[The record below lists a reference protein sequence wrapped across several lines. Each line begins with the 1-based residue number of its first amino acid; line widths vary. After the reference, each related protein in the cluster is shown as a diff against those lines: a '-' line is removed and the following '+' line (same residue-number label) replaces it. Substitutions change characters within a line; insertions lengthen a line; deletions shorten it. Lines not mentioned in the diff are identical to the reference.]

1 MNKENAKKEKKSLLD
16 YLQFA
21 NMRQA
26 DIVMAAAV
34 MLILGVLF
42 FPVPPA
48 MLDLLLS
55 VSVASAILVI
65 VFAMSITSPL
75 ELSSFPSILLL
86 LTLFRLAMNVA
97 TTRQILLVGYAGN
110 LIEAFGEFVVGGNY
124 IVGIVVFLILVIINF
139 KVITKGSGRIAEVT
153 ARFTLDAMPGKQMSI
168 DADLN
173 QGLIDDQEAIRRREE
188 LRKEADF
195 YGAMDGAS
203 KFVQGDAVAGI
214 IITSINIIAGFAI
227 GMTMKGMT
235 ASESIS
241 RYTILTIGDGLVAQI
256 PALIISAS
264 AGIIVTRAASDD
276 GLGTQLAKQ
285 LMVKPRQLMLTGGII
300 GAIALIP
307 GLPAL
312 PFVVLGAGFAGIG
325 HLLKRKGYGTEEQLK
340 DAKGVAKVGG
350 KGKQGQLEGAGGEKQ
365 GAGQPALP
373 PGSDYSSVLA
383 VSPMDLEIGFGLIP
397 LVDRQQ
403 GGRLIERISN
413 VRMQIAEELGI
424 VLPPVNVRDN
434 VDLRNTEYLIKIR
447 GLDVARDTVHPGMLM
462 AIDPSGE
469 LKMEGCRE
477 VREPAFNFSAFWIP
491 EGKREM
497 AESRG
502 FTVVDCASVVTTHLA
517 AVVKRH
523 AADILTRQDVSN
535 MIDQVKQA
543 SPAVVQEL
551 IPNKMTIGS
560 IHRVLQG
567 LLREKV
573 SIRDMV
579 VILETLA
586 DHAGKTQETALLVEL
601 CRRELGGHI
610 ARTYMM
616 PDGRLKAI
624 GMHPQLEDTIRQSSR
639 KDGVAFG
646 PLMMDPAMA
655 QQVLRTMHELV
666 IEAKNNGMEPVLVCS
681 PSIRPEV
688 RQLVQH
694 DFPDLAVL
702 SFAEIPDSM
711 PVDMLSLIPPPDELA
726 EALSA

>member
-1 MNKENAKKEKKSLLD
+1 MTKKTKTGSLMSILAMGTRKTRTD
-16 YLQFA
+16 VL
-21 NMRQA
+21 
-26 DIVMAAAV
+26 MAMAI
-34 MLILGVLF
+34 MLVLGVLF

-48 MLDLLLS
+48 MLDVLLA
-55 VSVASAILVI
+55 ASIGSAVLVI
-65 VFAMSITSPL
+65 VYAMSITSPL

-97 TTRQILLVGYAGN
+97 TTRQILLNGFAGN
-110 LIEAFGEFVVGGNY
+110 LIEAFGDFVVGGNY
-124 IVGIVVFLILVIINF
+124 IVGVVVFLILVIINF

-173 QGLIDDQEAIRRREE
+173 QGLIDEHEAVTRREN

-203 KFVQGDAVAGI
+203 KFVQGDAVAGL
-214 IITSINIIAGFAI
+214 IITAINIGAGFAV
-227 GMTMKGMT
+227 GMTMRDMT
-235 ASESIS
+235 AAESIS
-241 RYTILTIGDGLVAQI
+241 RYTILTIGDGLVSQI
-256 PALIISAS
+256 PALIISTA

-276 GLGTQLAKQ
+276 GLGEQLAKQ
-285 LMVKPRQLMLTGGII
+285 LLVRPKQMMLTGVILGSITLVPGMPVI
-300 GAIALIP
+300 PFLLLGGALG
-307 GLPAL
+307 GLGYSLQRKGVGAEKTDKKTADGKAL
-312 PFVVLGAGFAGIG
+312 PKGKGGAPGAVGAGADAG
-325 HLLKRKGYGTEEQLK
+325 Q
-340 DAKGVAKVGG
+340 AKGV
-350 KGKQGQLEGAGGEKQ
+350 
-365 GAGQPALP
+365 LP

-413 VRMQIAEELGI
+413 VRMQMAEELGI

-447 GLDVARDTVHPGMLM
+447 GLEVARDAVHPGSLM

-469 LKMEGCRE
+469 LRMEGFRAA
-477 VREPAFNFSAFWIP
+477 REPAFGFVAYWIP
-491 EGKREM
+491 ESKREL

-535 MIDQVKQA
+535 MIDQVKQGN
-543 SPAVVQEL
+543 PAVVQEL
-551 IPNKMTIGS
+551 IPAKMNIGS

-567 LLREKV
+567 LLQERV

-586 DHAGKTQETALLVEL
+586 DHASKTNETALLVEL
-601 CRRELGGHI
+601 CRRSLGGHI
-610 ARTYMM
+610 AQGYVM
-616 PDGRLKAI
+616 PDGHMKAI
-624 GMHPQLEDTIRQSSR
+624 GMHPKLEETIRQHSR
-639 KDGVAFG
+639 KEGIAFG
-646 PLMMDPAMA
+646 PLIMDPAVA
-655 QQVLRTMHELV
+655 QQVLKHV
-666 IEAKNNGMEPVLVCS
+666 HDAVNEAKNNGMEPVLVCS

-688 RQLVQH
+688 RQLIQH
-694 DFPDLAVL
+694 DLPDTAVL
-702 SFAEIPDSM
+702 SFAEIPDNI
-711 PVDMLSLIPPPDELA
+711 PVDMLSLISLPEQNS
-726 EALSA
+726 ERLSA

>member
-1 MNKENAKKEKKSLLD
+1 MKAEKEKAGLGLSALG
-16 YLQFA
+16 

-26 DIVMAAAV
+26 DVVMAVALMV
-34 MLILGVLF
+34 VLGVLF
-42 FPVPPA
+42 FPVPPI

-55 VSVASAILVI
+55 LSIALSVLVM

-75 ELSSFPSILLL
+75 ELSAFPSILLL

-97 TTRQILLVGYAGN
+97 TTRQILLLGYAGN
-110 LIEAFGEFVVGGNY
+110 LIEAFGDFVVGGNY
-124 IVGIVVFLILVIINF
+124 IVGVVVFLILVIINF

-173 QGLIDDQEAIRRREE
+173 QGLIDEKEAVLRRET

-203 KFVQGDAVAGI
+203 KFVQGDAVAGL
-214 IITSINIIAGFAI
+214 IITAINICAGFAI
-227 GMTMKGMT
+227 GMTMRDMT
-235 ASESIS
+235 AQESIA
-241 RYTILTIGDGLVAQI
+241 RYTILTIGDGLVSQI
-256 PALIISAS
+256 PGLIISSA
-264 AGIIVTRAASDD
+264 AGILVTRAASDD

-285 LMVKPRQLMLTGGII
+285 IMVKPRQLMITGGILA
-300 GAIALIP
+300 AIALVP

-312 PFVVLGAGFAGIG
+312 PFIFLSAAVGGAGFAMR
-325 HLLKRKGYGTEEQLK
+325 HLDPADKAAALAAG
-340 DAKGVAKVGG
+340 GG
-350 KGKQGQLEGAGGEKQ
+350 KAALKGAAGGTDE
-365 GAGQPALP
+365 AGQEGTRPALP
-373 PGSDYSSVLA
+373 PGSDYSSVMA

-447 GLDVARDTVHPGMLM
+447 GLDVARDMVHPGSLM

-469 LKMEGCRE
+469 LKMEGFRAAK
-477 VREPAFNFSAFWIP
+477 EPAFGFTAYWIP
-491 EGKREM
+491 ENKREL

-517 AVVKRH
+517 SVVKRH

-535 MIDQVKQA
+535 MIDQVKQ
-543 SPAVVQEL
+543 SNPAVVQEL
-551 IPNKMTIGS
+551 IPAKMNVGS

-567 LLREKV
+567 LLRERV

-586 DHAGKTQETALLVEL
+586 DHAAKTQETALLVEL
-601 CRRELGGHI
+601 CRRSLGGHI
-610 ARTYMM
+610 ARTYLM

-624 GMHPQLEDTIRQSSR
+624 GLHPRLEEMIRQHSR
-639 KDGVAFG
+639 KEAIAFG
-646 PLMMDPAMA
+646 PLVMDPSVA
-655 QQVLRTMHELV
+655 QQMLGTLKERIE
-666 IEAKNNGMEPVLVCS
+666 EAKNSGMEPVLVCS
-681 PSIRPEV
+681 PSIRPQV
-688 RQLVQH
+688 RQLIQH
-694 DFPDLAVL
+694 DFPDTAVI
-702 SFAEIPDSM
+702 SFAEIPDQVA
-711 PVDMLSLIPPPDELA
+711 VDMLTLVPVPEPKE
-726 EALSA
+726 EKLSA